1 MSENIDLF
9 ITRKKSNTF
18 NFNPNLISENNDPL
32 EKPTDVS
39 RSLQTKTKAKEKKSS
54 LDYSNDGNSKIKI
67 IDFGGEM
74 SSSHDKTKEIDLLLL
89 LSDPDLMDDVEDK
102 IIYSDD
108 SRSVMQKLI
117 SKLDKGSLCRIVI
130 NLSIH
135 NICISSLNLSQK
147 MIYTSFYIYP
157 ILIIIVGIISHWT
170 LNIISKISTKYKKKS
185 YEGII
190 KEILFKQLIPVYIFL
205 VILNN
210 FGNIIL
216 EEMILYKLI
225 LDITTKFFGD
235 KPLSKK
241 KLKYFIL
248 CGISFFILFP
258 IFQFIINEKFGKI
271 LVTELFFLLLILLI
285 ILLNYILLFIHKFDI
300 NNIINKFSLR
310 NDFIFSKN
318 EIFNSI
324 SVLFYT
330 FSYHDKFFPSLE
342 KLCIPT
348 SKRINKIIKR
358 TVVIDITI
366 CLLLTFVGYF
376 SLPFEMIKDLI
387 IFRNSELEEDYAL
400 NDYAM
405 IVARILYFFYLI
417 YKMFKDYQ
425 ILRNTIFTY
434 IFCYKNKKIGRF
446 ANLLISF
453 IILLSTTF
461 IVIYYQYISNF
472 ISLIAASSSVYI
484 SFIIPLIIFIN
495 ENDYSIIHWKNILT
509 ILLTII
515 IFFISLFSIF
525 FSIRKIL
532 NDT

>member
-1 MSENIDLF
+1 MSENIDFF

-18 NFNPNLISENNDPL
+18 NFNANLISENKDPL
-32 EKPTDVS
+32 EKSTDVT
-39 RSLQTKTKAKEKKSS
+39 RSLQTKTNAKEKKSS
-54 LDYSNDGNSKIKI
+54 LDYSNDGNSKDKI
-67 IDFGGEM
+67 IDLGGEN

-89 LSDPDLMDDVEDK
+89 LSDPDLMDGVQDK

-108 SRSVMQKLI
+108 SRSSMQKLI
-117 SKLDKGSLCRIVI
+117 AKLDKGSLCRIVI
-130 NLSIH
+130 NLSILT
-135 NICISSLNLSQK
+135 ICISSLNLSQK

-170 LNIISKISTKYKKKS
+170 LNIISNISTKYKKKS

-190 KEILFKQLIPVYIFL
+190 KEILFKQLIPVYIFF

-225 LDITTKFFGD
+225 LDIATKFFGD
-235 KPLSKK
+235 KALCKK

-258 IFQFIINEKFGKI
+258 IFQFINNEKFGKL
-271 LVTELFFLLLILLI
+271 LVIELLFLLLILLI

-300 NNIINKFSLR
+300 NNKFSIR
-310 NDFIFSKN
+310 NDYIFSKN

-330 FSYHDKFFPSLE
+330 FSFHDKFFLSLE
-342 KLCIPT
+342 NLTLPT

-366 CLLLTFVGYF
+366 CLLLAFVGYF
-376 SLPFEMIKDLI
+376 SLPFDKIKDLI
-387 IFRNSELEEDYAL
+387 IFRNSELEEEYAL

-446 ANLLISF
+446 ANILISF

-472 ISLIAASSSVYI
+472 ISLIGASSSVYI

-515 IFFISLFSIF
+515 IFFISLFSVF
-525 FSIRKIL
+525 FSIRKIF